1 MKTMPALLLV
11 SLVGLATSCTNVG
24 TSSGGGGTVEVNF
37 QSPEEFTDMNR
48 TYSALKG
55 ADRGY
60 LSELQRYIEQRGA
73 NRIPAGQ
80 TLAVTISDVDM
91 AGQFEPERGAQFIDI
106 RMVRTI
112 YPPRIDL
119 NYKLTDQNGA
129 VISEGERKLRNQS
142 FDWTVSPVDQHD
154 SLRYEKALIDDF
166 LRSIANEIG

>member
-1 MKTMPALLLV
+1 M
-11 SLVGLATSCTNVG
+11 
-24 TSSGGGGTVEVNF
+24 EVNF

-80 TLAVTISDVDM
+80 TLAVTITDVDM